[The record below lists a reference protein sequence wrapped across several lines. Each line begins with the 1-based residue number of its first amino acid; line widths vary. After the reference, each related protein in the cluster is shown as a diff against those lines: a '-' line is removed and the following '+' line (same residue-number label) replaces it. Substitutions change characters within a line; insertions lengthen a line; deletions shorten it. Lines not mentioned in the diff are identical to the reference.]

1 MVLHQNEDLD
11 KEIIACVLVE
21 GSNPSL
27 FSDLPDISN
36 MLIARKDCGGKCI
49 ASVLIQICITHY
61 IVHPVLLILQATVF
75 SFKFQRHLYPYQYNG
90 YRKYS

>member
-36 MLIARKDCGGKCI
+36 MLIARKDCGCNK
-49 ASVLIQICITHY
+49 SL
-61 IVHPVLLILQATVF
+61 
-75 SFKFQRHLYPYQYNG
+75 
-90 YRKYS
+90 